1 MAPVRLAISSF
12 EWQKLSM
19 RLALMLSVVSPRPA
33 CWGAV
38 LSIILLS
45 ACSNSPF
52 HKSVPEPDI
61 SRAVVTGFPASI
73 RNWADES
80 PDTAESMVMERLA
93 AYRAAHQDFY
103 KKKGKYPPLHYLAIS
118 GGAYDGAFGAGL
130 VNGWTASGTRPD
142 FAIVTGISTGAL
154 IAPFVFIGPR
164 YDGMVKK
171 LFTTATTDSI
181 LRSSAIDVLDG
192 LTGGL
197 ALTDNTPLAERI
209 RESITSTIMIE
220 IAAEHRRGKRLYIG
234 TTNMEAQRGVIWDIG
249 AIATS
254 GHPDSL
260 KLIHQVMLASAS
272 IPGVFQ
278 PVFIDVE
285 VDGTHYSEIHADGG
299 VVSQVFLYPLKL
311 QQNVVEEFKKYKLE
325 RHVYVLRNSKVT
337 PEYKA
342 LSPGFFTLS
351 KRSIETLTKYD
362 GIGDLYRLY
371 LGTQR
376 DGIDFNLAHVPPEF
390 KEEPNELFDPVYMTK
405 LFDVGYT
412 YGKQAKSV
420 WLKKP
425 PGADYA
431 PSMMMML
438 LTQ

>member
-1 MAPVRLAISSF
+1 MRYALTFFESSARQAS
-12 EWQKLSM
+12 W
-19 RLALMLSVVSPRPA
+19 AVVM
-33 CWGAV
+33 CC
-38 LSIILLS
+38 LLLS
-45 ACSNSPF
+45 ACSSSPF
-52 HKSVPEPDI
+52 HKSVPEADV
-61 SRAVVTGFPASI
+61 SRAVVAGFPASI

-80 PDTAESMVMERLA
+80 PDTAETMVMERLA
-93 AYRAAHQDFY
+93 SYRAAHQDYY
-103 KKKGKYPPLHYLAIS
+103 KEKGKYPPLHYLAIS

-130 VNGWTASGTRPD
+130 VNGWSDSGTRPD

-164 YDGMVKK
+164 YDGMVKQ

-181 LRSSAIDVLDG
+181 LRSSAFDVLDG

-197 ALTDNTPLAERI
+197 ALSDSTPLAERI
-209 RESITSTIMIE
+209 RESITPTIMME

-254 GHPDSL
+254 GHPDAL
-260 KLIHQVMLASAS
+260 NLIHQVMLASAS

-285 VDGTHYSEIHADGG
+285 VDGKRYSEIHADGG

-311 QQNVVEEFKKYKLE
+311 QRNVIEEFKKYKLE
-325 RHVYVLRNSKVT
+325 RHVYVLRNSKIT

-376 DGIDFNLAHVPPEF
+376 DGIDFNLAYVPETF
-390 KEEPNELFDPVYMTK
+390 KEEPNELFDPIYMTK
-405 LFDVGYT
+405 LFNVGYS
-412 YGKQAKSV
+412 YGKEPAST

-431 PSMMMML
+431 PETMRML

>member
-1 MAPVRLAISSF
+1 MHPPALHHLLTARYASWALTLCS
-12 EWQKLSM
+12 
-19 RLALMLSVVSPRPA
+19 LMLA
-33 CWGAV
+33 
-38 LSIILLS
+38 
-45 ACSNSPF
+45 ACSTSPF
-52 HKSVPEPDI
+52 HKSVPEADV
-61 SRAVVTGFPASI
+61 SRAVVAGFPATI

-80 PDTAESMVMERLA
+80 PDTAETMVMERLA
-93 AYRAAHQDFY
+93 SYRAAHQDYY
-103 KKKGKYPPLHYLAIS
+103 KAKGKYPPLHYLAIS

-164 YDGMVKK
+164 YDATVKQ

-181 LRSSAIDVLDG
+181 LRSSAFDVLDG

-209 RESITSTIMIE
+209 RDAITPTIMME

-249 AIATS
+249 AIANS
-254 GHPDSL
+254 GNPDALS
-260 KLIHQVMLASAS
+260 LIHQVMLASAS

-278 PVFIDVE
+278 PVFINVE
-285 VDGTHYSEIHADGG
+285 VDGQRYSEIHADGG

-311 QQNVVEEFKKYKLE
+311 QRDIIEEFKKYKLE
-325 RHVYVLRNSKVT
+325 RHVYVLRNSKIN
-337 PEYKA
+337 PEYRA
-342 LSPGFFTLS
+342 LTPGFFTLS

-376 DGIDFNLAHVPPEF
+376 DGIDFNLAYVPESF
-390 KEEPNELFDPVYMTK
+390 KEEPNELFDPVYMGK
-405 LFDVGYT
+405 LFDVGYA
-412 YGKQAKSV
+412 YGTQATSV

-431 PSMMMML
+431 PSMMMLMMH
-438 LTQ
+438 